1 MIETKNQVDSLG
13 QRHGYWE
20 EYHSNGKLIFRGNYI
35 NGKRNGY
42 WEWYYYNGRL
52 GYKGSYLNGRRNG
65 YWEEYNRDGELKES
79 IFYDRN

>member
-1 MIETKNQVDSLG
+1 MIITKNQHDSLG
-13 QRHGYWE
+13 NPDGYWE
-20 EYHSNGKLIFRGNYI
+20 RYHANGQIQCKGNYI